1 MPLDYLS
8 LSLSASLIRYTAE
21 QLCTLKG
28 HSGAVRSISWREGD
42 RGLASTGVDGA
53 VYEWEWGPDVPIM
66 ERLQSSDYVIKVA
79 KNEAVK
85 CGARVKGV
93 TTLYVTARDGAPSAS
108 VPPLTASDCLP
119 RQFHGRP
126 RRRAQVPGG
135 RLAALREAHRFGQ
148 ADGARHFQIG

>member
-1 MPLDYLS
+1 MPLECLS

-93 TTLYVTARDGAPSAS
+93 TTLYATARDGAPSAS
-108 VPPLTASDCLP
+108 DCLP
-119 RQFHGRP
+119 HRLYCTRP
-126 RRRAQVPGG
+126 PGT
-135 RLAALREAHRFGQ
+135 ALRVPLFRP
-148 ADGARHFQIG
+148 

>member
-1 MPLDYLS
+1 MPLECLS

-53 VYEWEWGPDVPIM
+53 VYEWEWGPDAPIM

-93 TTLYVTARDGAPSAS
+93 TTLYATGTALRVPLIASLISSTVRDRSGRRSECLCSAS
-108 VPPLTASDCLP
+108 D
-119 RQFHGRP
+119 
-126 RRRAQVPGG
+126 
-135 RLAALREAHRFGQ
+135 RL
-148 ADGARHFQIG
+148 